1 MALYNITKLTQEL
14 LGAGLPIAGVSLL
27 NSGTSVEI
35 SWQTTPTVQQLAT
48 AETVKA
54 AHDPTDYNALERA
67 AGRDSIRADAAATLA
82 AFQTA
87 LDTWATLT
95 AAQQKAVLK
104 RCVQVE
110 VALIKLLRHL

>member
-67 AGRDSIRADAAATLA
+67 AGRDSIRADAAASARTRR
-82 AFQTA
+82 QH
-87 LDTWATLT
+87 W
-95 AAQQKAVLK
+95 QRSRRRSIPGPRSRRRSRKPCSSAV
-104 RCVQVE
+104 R
-110 VALIKLLRHL
+110 RSRWH